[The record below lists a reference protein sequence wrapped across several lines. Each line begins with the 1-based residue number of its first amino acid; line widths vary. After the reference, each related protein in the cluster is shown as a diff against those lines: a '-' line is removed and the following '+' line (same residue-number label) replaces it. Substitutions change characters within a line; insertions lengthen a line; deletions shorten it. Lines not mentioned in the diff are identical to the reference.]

1 MARHPDHGKERQWLD
16 LIRGWQ
22 GSRLSVRAFCR
33 RHRLSEP
40 TFYAWRRVLR
50 ERGLIDDER
59 SGAAVSAATTPAFVK
74 VAVDASASAHA
85 GIDVVLAEGRRLRVR
100 PGFDADLLRQL
111 LRVLEEPSC

>member
-1 MARHPDHGKERQWLD
+1 MARHPDHGKERRWLD
-16 LIRGWQ
+16 LIHVWQ

-33 RHRLSEP
+33 RQRLSEP

-50 ERGLIDDER
+50 ERGLIADER
-59 SGAAVSAATTPAFVK
+59 SGAAVSPATSPVFVK
-74 VAVDASASAHA
+74 VAVDASASARA
-85 GIDVVLAEGRRLRVR
+85 AIDLVVAKGRRLRIH